1 MALQYPL
8 KVNSSIP
15 TQGKQSKL
23 FSLII
28 KALDNLAPIKYCR
41 LTSGF
46 FSEASQVFHEDAFLS
61 CSCCTCCLCALPL
74 LLCLKKK
81 SQFSFKVHP
90 NVTFLVKSSPVSLGS
105 MNPPLPSPY
114 YRGHCKVLCSS
125 PFCIVIVLHRL
136 RSLKTKIVLYVY
148 LYSQFLAHNRSSIDI
163 CGTELRPNPF
173 PHVSPSIILRP
184 F

>member
-8 KVNSSIP
+8 NVNSSIP

-46 FSEASQVFHEDAFLS
+46 FSDASQVFHEDAFLS
-61 CSCCTCCLCALPL
+61 LFMLYLLPMCPSPPSL
-74 LLCLKKK
+74 PKKK

-105 MNPPLPSPY
+105 TNPPLPSPY

-136 RSLKTKIVLYVY
+136 RSLKTRIVLYIY

-163 CGTELRPNPF
+163 CGIELRPNPF
-173 PHVSPSIILRP
+173 PHVSPSII
-184 F
+184 